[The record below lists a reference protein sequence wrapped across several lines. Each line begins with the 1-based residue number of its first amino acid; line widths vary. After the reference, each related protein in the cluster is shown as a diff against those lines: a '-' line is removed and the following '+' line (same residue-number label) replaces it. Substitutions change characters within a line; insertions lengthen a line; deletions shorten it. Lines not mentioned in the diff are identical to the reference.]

1 VFRIEANLFP
11 FAKPLKERFSL
22 IGSYEGSLAG
32 TVRDERA
39 DRDFAVS
46 FSELQGGARLR
57 FPIGEHEIGTQATIV
72 RTAAGLDAAP
82 SVSGVP
88 EVSYVARRP
97 AADLTMNFGPVSLRG
112 ALGYQRTLGGFG
124 EMSGPEWF
132 PHMDGYGF
140 DSQLGLDYRVSST
153 VTLQALGSVRR
164 FVLDMNSRPDDAI
177 GGKAEVA
184 GGAVDQYLS
193 GYFGVMFAL

>member
-1 VFRIEANLFP
+1 
-11 FAKPLKERFSL
+11 
-22 IGSYEGSLAG
+22 
-32 TVRDERA
+32 
-39 DRDFAVS
+39 
-46 FSELQGGARLR
+46 
-57 FPIGEHEIGTQATIV
+57 
-72 RTAAGLDAAP
+72 
-82 SVSGVP
+82 
-88 EVSYVARRP
+88 
-97 AADLTMNFGPVSLRG
+97 MNFGPVSLRG
-112 ALGYQRTLGGFG
+112 AIGYQRTLGGFG
-124 EMSGPEWF
+124 EMSGAEWF

-140 DSQLGLDYRVSST
+140 DGQLGLDYRVSST